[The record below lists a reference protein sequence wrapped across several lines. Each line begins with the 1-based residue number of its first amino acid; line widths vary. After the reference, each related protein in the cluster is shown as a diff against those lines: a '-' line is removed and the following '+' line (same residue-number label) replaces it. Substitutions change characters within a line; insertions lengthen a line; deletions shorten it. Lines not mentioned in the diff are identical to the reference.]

1 MSNNLPSRPERP
13 TGKTQ
18 GRASETPKRKLP
30 TGNSARKPMPTKPD
44 TKGSN
49 NSRQSPTSNPLSK
62 DEEGLKK
69 KAPTRPKPNV
79 TAPARPR
86 PSQRIAQPKKVQEEA
101 QRAAEDIERT
111 SPSTPARREYI
122 EEHPYEPPVEQEYY
136 GEDARE
142 PRFDQEV
149 ASPEGF
155 EFEEPKDIN
164 EDNTEY
170 LNEGNY
176 AQDEEPEYDPFHL
189 KDEETEIAPR
199 AKEKNRKKK
208 KPPKQKTAQEKFSNQ
223 GARRNNLIIRGLILT
238 VVLVVVGMNI
248 KVVFFPQSVPSPDQV
263 VSVVNESNGDFGFP
277 TGEGTTFVQEFA
289 TAYLNV
295 KRDDDVDAE
304 TVLEKYVSDSS
315 VDSIVASIGGIDNS
329 QKVTKGPFVSSKVE
343 EIDENN
349 ANYTISAQLNGS
361 SWIYLLVPVYAEP
374 EDNSFVVSGSPS
386 FVSPPATAKYSP
398 PNETRSTDDELSSK
412 VEPDINNFF
421 KAWASSD
428 STSLTRLISPEATTP
443 AKLGLRNAVELED
456 VISIDIFEA
465 AGNDEDVREGV
476 VQVSWVSTKS
486 KDEEESGI
494 SYKQSYN
501 ITIEKRDTRWYIQ
514 DISGAGQIS
523 D

>member
-1 MSNNLPSRPERP
+1 
-13 TGKTQ
+13 
-18 GRASETPKRKLP
+18 
-30 TGNSARKPMPTKPD
+30 
-44 TKGSN
+44 
-49 NSRQSPTSNPLSK
+49 
-62 DEEGLKK
+62 
-69 KAPTRPKPNV
+69 
-79 TAPARPR
+79 
-86 PSQRIAQPKKVQEEA
+86 
-101 QRAAEDIERT
+101 
-111 SPSTPARREYI
+111 
-122 EEHPYEPPVEQEYY
+122 
-136 GEDARE
+136 
-142 PRFDQEV
+142 
-149 ASPEGF
+149 
-155 EFEEPKDIN
+155 
-164 EDNTEY
+164 
-170 LNEGNY
+170 
-176 AQDEEPEYDPFHL
+176 
-189 KDEETEIAPR
+189 
-199 AKEKNRKKK
+199 
-208 KPPKQKTAQEKFSNQ
+208 
-223 GARRNNLIIRGLILT
+223 
-238 VVLVVVGMNI
+238 MNI

-514 DISGAGQIS
+514 DISGSWA
-523 D
+523 DF